1 MEGRGGDH
9 TMCPRVAASFL
20 AVGFGANNPRE
31 RLFVSLAWLPKATV
45 QVLSSQKIGLWKKIK
60 KILHS

>member
-1 MEGRGGDH
+1 
-9 TMCPRVAASFL
+9 MCPRVAASFL

-45 QVLSSQKIGLWKKIK
+45 QVQSPQKKKRLNYG
-60 KILHS
+60 ILP